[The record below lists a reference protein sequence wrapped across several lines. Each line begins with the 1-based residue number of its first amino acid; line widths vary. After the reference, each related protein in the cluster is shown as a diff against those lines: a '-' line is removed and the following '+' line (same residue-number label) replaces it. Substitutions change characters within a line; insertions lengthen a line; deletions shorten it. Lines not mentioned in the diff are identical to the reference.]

1 MPAVI
6 KFPTSDIAF
15 RAFTCRT
22 WKLIAPN
29 ITEKFQREANFE
41 GFRSEQS
48 SMKFN
53 KTFHTRLVG
62 YLPSQYIQRL
72 PHVCYNPSQKSL
84 ATLRRKP
91 SPASPLS
98 MLLQWC
104 RLLFRYFFEPA
115 KQHWAGGMGEKE
127 ATVQC
132 YCLRLLSEIVV
143 PNLAPYIAIFPAFLP
158 NLNRPRDLHYTFYNF
173 VKTLEE
179 MSNWEWRDR
188 LYL

>member
-72 PHVCYNPSQKSL
+72 PHACYNPSQVSWP
-84 ATLRRKP
+84 P
-91 SPASPLS
+91 SEESPPPLP
-98 MLLQWC
+98 
-104 RLLFRYFFEPA
+104 LFQCCYNDVDFYFNIFFEPA
-115 KQHWAGGMGEKE
+115 KQHWAGDMGEKE
-127 ATVQC
+127 AAVQC
-132 YCLRLLSEIVV
+132 YCLRLSERI
-143 PNLAPYIAIFPAFLP
+143 
-158 NLNRPRDLHYTFYNF
+158 
-173 VKTLEE
+173 
-179 MSNWEWRDR
+179 M
-188 LYL
+188 